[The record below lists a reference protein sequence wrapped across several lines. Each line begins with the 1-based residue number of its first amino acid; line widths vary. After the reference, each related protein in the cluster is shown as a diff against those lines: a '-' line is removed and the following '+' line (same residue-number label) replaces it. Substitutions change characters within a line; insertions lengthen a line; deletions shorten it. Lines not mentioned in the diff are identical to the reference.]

1 MHMTFPSFVP
11 LRSSASALREALR
24 GAVEASPL
32 SKEELA
38 EKAGLSRKS
47 LYNLLE
53 GRADPRLYS
62 LEALAHAL
70 ELDLFVAPKAL
81 GATRLRATAKPG
93 RSAHSTI
100 SRLLAD
106 HGRDEK
112 AP

>member
-1 MHMTFPSFVP
+1 MHTVSSSVS
-11 LRSSASALREALR
+11 LRGSSPTLREALANAAR
-24 GAVEASPL
+24 ASPL

-53 GRADPRLYS
+53 GRADPRLSS

-70 ELDLFVAPKAL
+70 GLDLFVAPSAL
-81 GATRLRATAKPG
+81 ADMRLHETARPG
-93 RSAHSTI
+93 RSSHSSI

-106 HGRDEK
+106 HDRDEK
-112 AP
+112 AS